1 MRTRK
6 IKNRG
11 LLLSFCI
18 NMLWFSEWGVAALIL
33 WLLHLWLK
41 VPLFISL
48 ILLGLWPL
56 SALITTL
63 ILSKLTRY
71 GGMPAPRQQNRN
83 PYSARDNEVFPGAIN
98 KKYK

>member
-1 MRTRK
+1 MRQRK
-6 IKNRG
+6 KRG

-48 ILLGLWPL
+48 ILLALWPI
-56 SALITTL
+56 SALFTTL
-63 ILSKLTRY
+63 VLSLLTSR
-71 GGMPAPRQQNRN
+71 GSVPSPRQHNRN
-83 PYSARDNEVFPGAIN
+83 PYSARNNEVFPKAIN
-98 KKYK
+98 SKYK

>member
-1 MRTRK
+1 MRKR
-6 IKNRG
+6 KNRG

-33 WLLHLWLK
+33 WLLHLWLG

-56 SALITTL
+56 SALVTTL
-63 ILSKLTRY
+63 VLSWLTSH
-71 GGMPAPRQQNRN
+71 GSIPAPRQQNRN
-83 PYSARDNEVFPGAIN
+83 PYSARNNEVFPKAVN
-98 KKYK
+98 SKYK